1 MPPLTPNEN
10 TYLLWLISQDTTS
23 DMAEDETKRRLFQW
37 LEALRDD
44 TREST
49 RLLTKLDRIEREH
62 RDILEIIEKQ
72 RRLILAR

>member
-1 MPPLTPNEN
+1 MPPLTPNEI